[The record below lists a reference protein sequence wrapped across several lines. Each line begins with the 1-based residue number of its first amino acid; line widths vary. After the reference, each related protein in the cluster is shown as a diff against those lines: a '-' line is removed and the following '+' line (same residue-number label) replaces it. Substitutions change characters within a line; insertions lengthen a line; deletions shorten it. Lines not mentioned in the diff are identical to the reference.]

1 MSKAK
6 LKFDVD
12 AEGAYYILF
21 RHQSNGDMWRLDDD
35 IFDTYREAEH
45 FVMKNYDLDIYEV
58 EIVRRCGRRCGRRS
72 VSMTFD
78 GNDDNLTGY

>member
-1 MSKAK
+1 MSKAG

-21 RHQSNGDMWRLDDD
+21 RRVSNYDVWRLDDD
-35 IFDTYREAEH
+35 IFDTYREAEQ
-45 FVMKNYDLDIYEV
+45 FVVGIYDLDIYEV
-58 EIVRRCGRRCGRRS
+58 EIVRRCGRRQ

-78 GNDDNLTGY
+78 GNDDDLTGY